1 MMNSTMIN
9 KLKKPLGLIL
19 VLLFWLAVWEICARK
34 IRLNFVL
41 PTVSETFDAMIS
53 IISQKNELLTIILSL
68 MRITTGFLMGV
79 IIAMGLG
86 ILAVRFKAIKT
97 LLSPLNIVAKSTPVA
112 VIIILLW
119 LMIGGA
125 RVPAAVSTIMVVPII
140 WQSILDG
147 CEAID
152 PQLDEVCRI
161 YNFSYFKRLK
171 FLVMPT
177 LLSYLLPA
185 LLTAS
190 GLAFKAGIAA
200 EIICMTKKSIGQN
213 LYNAKFLLDG
223 PMMFAWTLIV
233 LILSYFLEQLIK
245 LIIGGI
251 KKKCRLN

>member
-1 MMNSTMIN
+1 MMNSTMTN
-9 KLKKPLGLIL
+9 KFKKALGLIL
-19 VLLFWLAVWEICARK
+19 VLFFWLAVWEICARK
-34 IRLNFVL
+34 IQLNFVL
-41 PTVSETFDAMIS
+41 PTVGETFDAMIS

-112 VIIILLW
+112 VIIIMLW

>member
-1 MMNSTMIN
+1 MMNSTMKN
-9 KLKKPLGLIL
+9 KFKKALGLIL
-19 VLLFWLAVWEICARK
+19 VLFFWLAVWEICARK
-34 IRLNFVL
+34 IQLNFVL
-41 PTVSETFDAMIS
+41 PTVGETFDAMIS

-112 VIIILLW
+112 VIIIMLW